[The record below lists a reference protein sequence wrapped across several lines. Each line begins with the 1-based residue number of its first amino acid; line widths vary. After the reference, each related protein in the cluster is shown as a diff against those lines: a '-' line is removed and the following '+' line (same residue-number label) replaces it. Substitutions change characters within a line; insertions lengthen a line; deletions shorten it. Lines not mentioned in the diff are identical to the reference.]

1 MLHSQI
7 LPKDNHPFYTWQ
19 SANAAARLADNAS
32 KVTTDIGK
40 IAWDV
45 DTNAFWILTNVT
57 PVTWVALITASAG
70 ASPDDGTVGPIVGD
84 ITGHAGSAT
93 AADNAERLSTPRTIA
108 LVGDVVGTATFDG
121 STNIQITTTTTADAV
136 TLGIDTNGDYVASSE
151 VTGNGL
157 TGNATGEGS
166 VFTVNSNA
174 TPNNTPDTIVYRD
187 SEGGFS
193 AGTITAAEF
202 VGSMVGNTIG
212 NADTATK
219 WTTPRTLTVNGDSTG
234 SVTLDGSADV
244 TLTLTANKA
253 DSIHLGVDTVG
264 NYIATASVAGNGL
277 SGIAANGEGSTF
289 TVTSNATTS
298 NVPSTIVY
306 RNASGNFSA
315 GTITADQFIGPIT
328 GTVTAASRLATARVI
343 ALTGAVTGET
353 TFDGSANVAINT
365 TFNIQPNSVIL
376 GTDTVGNYVSDIYAG
391 AGVTINGGNAAG
403 ATPTISIGQAVG
415 TSDSPTFADLTVS
428 GNLTVLGTT
437 TTIDSINTSMKD
449 VILQLASGNSTGA
462 APYIGIQAERGA
474 MDAYWIWDEANTTW
488 KSAISPDGVAFAAA
502 AITASTVTAT
512 SFVGDGSSLTN
523 ISASNITGMPAGSL
537 TLGTT
542 SVALGTTATVL
553 AGLSS
558 VASTSFV
565 GALTGNAT
573 TADTATT
580 LQTSRLING
589 VGFDGSADIA
599 FFDTFTNSVP
609 SPGPQTFPSNS
620 IRGFD
625 AYLSTDFPSSYFTGL
640 TVSGPSGVRSGQLA
654 MNWNSEELAP
664 SGIYFRTND
673 DTNTPNQWSA
683 WQRIATAADLTSA
696 GGTYVSKAGDTM
708 SGDLTING
716 ALSATTKNFL
726 IDHPTKAGMQL
737 RHGSLE
743 GPENGVYV
751 RGKTQT
757 SVIELPEY
765 WTKLVDPETIT
776 VSLTAIGK
784 SQNLLVAGTWNNK
797 VYIINEDGDGS
808 INCFYH
814 IFAERIDVAKL
825 QVEVLTK
832 DE

>member
-45 DTNAFWILTNVT
+45 DTNAFWILTTVT
-57 PVTWVALITASAG
+57 PVTWVALITANAIT
-70 ASPDDGTVGPIVGD
+70 SPDDGTVGPIVGS

-93 AADNAERLSTPRTIA
+93 DADNAERLSTPRTIA

-121 STNIQITTTTTADAV
+121 SANIQITTTTTADAV
-136 TLGIDTNGDYVASSE
+136 TLGIDTSGDYVVSSE
-151 VTGNGL
+151 ATGNGL
-157 TGNATGEGS
+157 TGSATGEGS

-174 TPNNTPDTIVYRD
+174 TPDNTPDTIVYRD

-193 AGTITAAEF
+193 AGTITATEF

-219 WTTPRTLTVNGDSTG
+219 WTTPRTLTVTGDSTG
-234 SVTLDGSADV
+234 SVTLDGSTDV

-264 NYIATASVAGNGL
+264 NYVSTASVAGNGL
-277 SGIAANGEGSTF
+277 SGVAANGEGSTF

-328 GTVTAASRLATARVI
+328 GTVTAAGRLAAGRVI
-343 ALTGAVTGET
+343 ALAGAVTGET
-353 TFDGSANVAINT
+353 TFDGSADVTINT

-502 AITASTVTAT
+502 AITASTVTAAA
-512 SFVGDGSSLTN
+512 FVGDGSSLTN
-523 ISASNITGMPAGSL
+523 ISAGSIVGMPSGFI
-537 TLGTT
+537 TLGST
-542 SVALGTTATVL
+542 TVL
-553 AGLSS
+553 LGNTTYVVDGLQRVQSD
-558 VASTSFV
+558 AFV
-565 GALTGNAT
+565 GNLVGN
-573 TADTATT
+573 ADTATKVITQAIGGTGTAEVARASMGNNDYFSIAVSGTGNDAGYAEIATGDNGTEPIYVRQYNTGSPTRSAT
-580 LQTSRLING
+580 LLDA
-589 VGFDGSADIA
+589 VGN
-599 FFDTFTNSVP
+599 T
-609 SPGPQTFPSNS
+609 TFPNTVTATTFV
-620 IRGFD
+620 GN
-625 AYLSTDFPSSYFTGL
+625 FTGGSSL
-640 TVSGPSGVRSGQLA
+640 NVL
-654 MNWNSEELAP
+654 
-664 SGIYFRTND
+664 
-673 DTNTPNQWSA
+673 
-683 WQRIATAADLTSA
+683 
-696 GGTYVSKAGDTM
+696 KAGDTM

-765 WTKLVDPETIT
+765 WTKLVDPDTIT